1 MSEHTDL
8 RAHAQ
13 MAVTRGYAIFP
24 CRPRDK
30 RPKASFKETHNQ
42 ARTPQDVAHLWAPNI
57 DANIGVLCGWNDIFE
72 QHLIVLD
79 VDKDPGGFDTLRE
92 LCAKHGP
99 LPDTYTVNTP
109 SGGKHYYF
117 LNEENVPNSVGK
129 LGVGLDTR
137 GEGGYV
143 VAEGSVLENGC
154 YAPASAAPEPA
165 FLPTWIAGLL
175 SQSAPIGDVPEA
187 REVEVGSRNDALYK
201 AACAL
206 RRNGLPVEAIR
217 AAVSSLNG
225 TLKHPLAQQEV
236 NTLVESAGKRTPDAN
251 PAQTSLQLAVVT
263 GQERKRVDVPAP
275 KWNEML
281 LSDMENLE
289 FPYRQAYVD
298 NLLPNGLCILAGDPK
313 AGKSWLAMQ
322 LSAAVSSGTPLF
334 GTFETTRCPVLHLA
348 LEDSQER
355 FTKHI
360 KKFDERDATNIWG
373 VTSLSVRIGEGLEEQ
388 IDQWLLEQP
397 DGLNGRALV
406 VIDLLQAVK
415 NHDKHA
421 GGKTAY
427 ENDYEG
433 LKSLRDYVSL
443 RNIAIVVLHHNRK
456 ASSENEFNSISGSQ
470 GIAGSVD
477 TIWLLKS
484 IPNGLTGGL
493 VVTSRESDGGDYEM
507 ERMERPM
514 SGWNLIGEKAP
525 EEQSVADRI
534 RACLSVESLTT
545 KDLAKEVRSNIR
557 HVQGILSEMFT
568 REEVVRDREGV
579 NRSYLYSLNPD
590 KPPVESR
597 AIDFLKSLRADD
609 S

>member
-1 MSEHTDL
+1 MDNTHDL
-8 RAHAQ
+8 RASAQ
-13 MAVTRGYAIFP
+13 TAIARGYTIFP
-24 CRPRDK
+24 CRPGDK
-30 RPKASFKETHNQ
+30 RPKAPFKEAHNQ
-42 ARTPQDVAHLWAPNI
+42 ARTPEEVAHLWAPDVN
-57 DANIGVLCGWNDIFE
+57 ANIGVLCGWNEFFQ

-79 VDKDPGGFDTLRE
+79 VDKEPGGFDTLSE
-92 LCAKHGP
+92 LCAEYGP
-99 LPDTYTVNTP
+99 LPETYTVNTP

-117 LNEENVPNSVGK
+117 INEDNVRNSVSK
-129 LGVGLDTR
+129 LGPGLDTR

-143 VAEGSVLENGC
+143 IGEGSTTAKGGYTLAGE
-154 YAPASAAPEPA
+154 PQEPA
-165 FLPTWIAGLL
+165 FLPPWIATLL
-175 SQSAPIGDVPEA
+175 DYQDHEEAPEV
-187 REVEVGSRNDALYK
+187 REVAVGSRNDALYK
-201 AACAL
+201 AARAL
-206 RRNGLPVEAIR
+206 RRNGLPVDAIR
-217 AAVSSLNG
+217 AAVSALNG
-225 TLKHPLAQQEV
+225 TLKDPLGQKEV
-236 NTLVESAGKRTPDAN
+236 NTLVESAGKHAPEAE
-251 PAQTSLQLAVVT
+251 PEQTSLQLAAAM
-263 GQERKRVDVPAP
+263 GQGAEKVEKASP
-275 KWNEML
+275 KWNIML
-281 LSDMENLE
+281 LADMEQLD
-289 FPYRQAYVD
+289 FPYRQPYVD
-298 NLLPNGLCILAGDPK
+298 NLLPKGLCILAGDPK

-322 LSAAVSSGTPLF
+322 LTAAVSSGTPLF

-373 VTSLSVRIGEGLEEQ
+373 VTSLSARIGEGLEDQ
-388 IDQWLLEQP
+388 IDEWLMDRP

-443 RNIAIVVLHHNRK
+443 RNIAVVVLHHNRK